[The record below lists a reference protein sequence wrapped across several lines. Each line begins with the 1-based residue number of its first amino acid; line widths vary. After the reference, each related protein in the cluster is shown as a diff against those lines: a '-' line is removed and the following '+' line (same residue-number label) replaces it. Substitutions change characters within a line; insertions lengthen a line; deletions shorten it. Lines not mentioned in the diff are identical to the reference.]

1 MRLTGDTRLAAV
13 IGRPVR
19 HSLSPVLHNAAFAA
33 AGLDWVY
40 VALEVDQG
48 RGEAAVE
55 AVRTLGI
62 RGLSVTMP
70 LKAEVAAAVDRLS
83 PAAATLG
90 AVNCVTW
97 EGADLVGHNTD
108 GAGLVAA
115 LASDPGFDPAGSS
128 CVVVGAGGAARA
140 VILALA
146 DAGAA
151 EVAVVNRN
159 RDRAEQAADLAGS
172 PGRVGS
178 VADVRGADLVVQAT
192 PLGMAPGRDPLPFDP
207 DLMDE
212 RQVLAELI
220 YHPSETPLM
229 AAVRAR
235 GVTAV
240 NGSGMLLHQAARAFE
255 LWTGRVAPLDAM
267 ADALGAGA
275 VR

>member
-1 MRLTGDTRLAAV
+1 
-13 IGRPVR
+13 
-19 HSLSPVLHNAAFAA
+19 
-33 AGLDWVY
+33 
-40 VALEVDQG
+40 
-48 RGEAAVE
+48 
-55 AVRTLGI
+55 
-62 RGLSVTMP
+62 
-70 LKAEVAAAVDRLS
+70 
-83 PAAATLG
+83 
-90 AVNCVTW
+90 W

-108 GAGLVAA
+108 GAGLIAA
-115 LASDPGFDPAGSS
+115 LASDPGFDPAGAS

-172 PGRVGS
+172 SGRVGS